1 MNRLGTEMVVKAAG
15 PALAEQ
21 ALQEVILH
29 RLRPQD
35 LMLADGMGLEPGAIT
50 VTAKGLVISFVT
62 KQR

>member
-1 MNRLGTEMVVKAAG
+1 M
-15 PALAEQ
+15 
-21 ALQEVILH
+21 H

-50 VTAKGLVISFVT
+50 VTAKGLVIGFVT